1 MRQSLRSA
9 VLAAGAWFGA
19 CVPAHAY
26 PTKPVTIV
34 VPFPA
39 GSQTDMVARIAG
51 AELERRLGK
60 PFVVENKPGAS
71 GSIAAKYV
79 AESAPDGS
87 TLLLT
92 TAAIQAMNKS
102 LFKQPS
108 YDPVKDFVPVAQ
120 IATTSMML
128 MTRPDFPANDV
139 KELVALAKEDGKAMS
154 AGYGSS
160 GAQIALALFQSR
172 AGTDV
177 LPVPYKGIPNAVT
190 DVIGKTIT
198 FTFVD
203 VGNAL
208 RFQQGKQLKALAI
221 ASAKRSR
228 LAPSVPTLAE
238 AVGDYDIVSWYGVV
252 GPQSMPDSVAQT
264 LAQALQASLSDPA
277 IVEKLAV
284 AGVEPAYM
292 PPAPFGEHIKH
303 EVDNWARLVKLAR
316 IEPQ

>member
-1 MRQSLRSA
+1 MRKSLSFA
-9 VLAAGAWFGA
+9 VLAAGAWLGA
-19 CVPAHAY
+19 GVPAHAY

-71 GSIAAKYV
+71 GSIAARYV

-108 YDPVKDFVPVAQ
+108 YDPVKDFTPVAQ

-128 MTRPDFPANDV
+128 MTRPDFPADDV
-139 KELVALAKEDGKAMS
+139 KGLVALAKKDGKAMS

-177 LPVPYKGIPNAVT
+177 LAVPYKGIPNAVT

-208 RFQQGKQLKALAI
+208 RFQQGKQLKPLAV
-221 ASAKRSR
+221 ASARRSR

-238 AVGDYDIVSWYGVV
+238 SVGDYNIVSWYGVV
-252 GPQSMPDSVAQT
+252 GPKAMPDTVAQT
-264 LAQALQASLSDPA
+264 VAQALQASLNDA
-277 IVEKLAV
+277 AVVEKLAV

-292 PPAPFGEHIKH
+292 PPAPFGDHIRH
-303 EVDNWARLVKLAR
+303 EVDNWAKLVQLAH